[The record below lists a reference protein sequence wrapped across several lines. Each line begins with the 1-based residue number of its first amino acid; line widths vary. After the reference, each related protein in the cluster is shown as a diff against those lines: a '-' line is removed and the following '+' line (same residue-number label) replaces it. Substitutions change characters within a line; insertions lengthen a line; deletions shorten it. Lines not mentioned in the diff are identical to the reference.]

1 MTGPQ
6 APPKRTRRRT
16 RIIAA
21 VAVLAV
27 VVATVV
33 VVQRAN
39 AQAAVEEQARALTER
54 FGAAWANDDFAGI
67 AFADATDADVTA
79 DYYRLTDG
87 LGEFAVTVQP
97 RATVITED
105 RAVGSYIVDWTL
117 GEDMVWTTDA
127 RIEMVR
133 RGDAWLVE
141 WAPTI
146 IHPDLTADTRL
157 VTERVLPR
165 RGQIYG
171 TGDQVLVTD
180 RAVVEVGVQ
189 PSRIQDLP
197 ALAATLESLLGIR
210 AADLITRVQG
220 AKPDAFVAVITLRRT
235 DYDPIREQLQPLP
248 GTMFREKELPLG
260 PSRNFA
266 RALLGTSGEVTA
278 EVVEASDGRYRPGDV
293 GGLSGLQARYDAVL
307 AGEPGVNVYITNA
320 PPPGEEPAPTS
331 PDPGADGASTPDDVS
346 PDQTLQLDLVFEAP
360 PIDGS
365 NVRTTI
371 DPKVQFAAE
380 GALEAVE
387 APSSIVAI
395 KPSTGEIVA
404 VANGPAGGDENLA
417 FTGQYPPG
425 STFKVVATEALLN
438 NRLSTGETVD
448 CSAEV
453 AVGGRTF
460 RNAEFA
466 ATGKVSF
473 KEAFASSCNT
483 AFVRLSERLDADAL
497 TQAGARFGLGGSW
510 NVGVPAYTGSVPATE
525 SGVDK
530 AAAVL
535 GQGKVLVS
543 PLAMAMV
550 AATVADGTWRPPKLV
565 TEPAGLGPGASPAA
579 DGGGEASTTST
590 TAPASSSNEPVPLP
604 GGEVNTLQSLMRDA
618 VAEGTGWRA
627 ALVEPQISGKTGT
640 AEFGTE
646 DPPKSHAWFIGYQ
659 GDLAFVVFVD
669 SGEFG
674 GETAV
679 PLAVDF
685 LARLKQ
691 P

>member
-1 MTGPQ
+1 MTGTQ
-6 APPKRTRRRT
+6 APPKKSTRRT
-16 RIIAA
+16 RTIAA
-21 VAVLAV
+21 IAALAV
-27 VVATVV
+27 VITVVV
-33 VVQRAN
+33 VVQRVN
-39 AQAAVEEQARALTER
+39 AQAQVEAEARSLTER
-54 FGAAWANDDFAGI
+54 FAVAWAADSFSGI
-67 AFADATDADVTA
+67 GFADATDAEVTE

-87 LGEFAVTVQP
+87 LGEFAVIIQP
-97 RATVITED
+97 RATVVTED
-105 RAVGSYIVDWTL
+105 RAVGSFIVDWQL
-117 GEDMVWTTDA
+117 ADDIVWTTDA

-141 WAPTI
+141 WAPTV
-146 IHPDLTADTRL
+146 IHPDLSAGTRL
-157 VTERVLPR
+157 VTERVLPK

-180 RAVVEVGVQ
+180 RAVVEVGIQ
-189 PSRIQDLP
+189 PNRVQDLP
-197 ALAATLESLLGIR
+197 ALAATLENILGIR

-248 GTMFREKELPLG
+248 GTIFREKQQPLG

-278 EVVEASDGRYRPGDV
+278 EIVEASDGRYQAGDV
-293 GGLSGLQARYDAVL
+293 AGLSGLQARYDEVL

-320 PPPGEEPAPTS
+320 PLPGTQPTPPPAEEADS
-331 PDPGADGASTPDDVS
+331 PDAVT
-346 PDQTLQLDLVFEAP
+346 PDQTLQLDLVFDAP
-360 PIDGS
+360 PIDGAS
-365 NVRTTI
+365 VRTTI
-371 DPKVQFAAE
+371 EPKVQFAADA
-380 GALEAVE
+380 ALEAID

-395 KPSTGEIVA
+395 RPSTGEILA
-404 VANGPAGGDENLA
+404 VANGPAGADANLA

-425 STFKVVATEALLN
+425 STFKVVSTEALLN

-453 AVGGRTF
+453 TVGGRTF
-460 RNAEFA
+460 RNAEYA
-466 ATGKVSF
+466 STGRVPF
-473 KEAFASSCNT
+473 QEAFVDSCNT
-483 AFVRLSERLDADAL
+483 AFVRLSERLEPDAL
-497 TQAGARFGLGGSW
+497 TQAGARFGLGGTW
-510 NVGVPAYTGSVPATE
+510 DVGMPAYTGSVPTTDAA
-525 SGVDK
+525 VDK
-530 AAAVL
+530 AASVL
-535 GQGKVLVS
+535 GQGEVLAS

-550 AATVADGTWRPPKLV
+550 AATVADGTWRPPTLI
-565 TEPAGLGPGASPAA
+565 TEPAGLGPGA
-579 DGGGEASTTST
+579 DGGGEATPS
-590 TAPASSSNEPVPLP
+590 PKPDPVPLP
-604 GGEVNTLQSLMRDA
+604 GGEATTLQSLMRDV

-627 ALVEPQISGKTGT
+627 QNAPGGEVSGKTGT
-640 AEFGTE
+640 AEFGTD

-679 PLAVDF
+679 PIAVDF
-685 LARLKQ
+685 LGRLQQ